1 MLSAA
6 GGHLVQQLCS
16 LQVLIVLLAVG
27 QFALVS
33 MALLEPYIQLGCSIA
48 FVRASVLRLRQVP
61 SLHRRYCC
69 LCSVTPVKK
78 GSFTAMTWL
87 T

>member
-6 GGHLVQQLCS
+6 GGHLVQQPCS

-27 QFALVS
+27 QLASVS
-33 MALLEPYIQLGCSIA
+33 MTLLELYIQLGCSIG
-48 FVRASVLRLRQVP
+48 FVSASVLRLRQVP
-61 SLHRRYCC
+61 SLHRHYCC

-78 GSFTAMTWL
+78 GSFAAMTWL